1 MTDYTGA
8 VVALGAGKI
17 DLAWLGG
24 VTSIDAE
31 RATGGD
37 VTFVAC
43 RDTDLHFKSYFIA
56 NHDTIAQGRIAKL
69 NSLEELKPRLEG
81 LSFTFGNKKST
92 SGHIMPRYFMALAGI
107 DPERDI
113 RGRPKYQ
120 LQGGHDATLRAVASG
135 LVDVGALNYTAWE
148 RASAE
153 DKANAPIIYVTPEYV
168 DYCLV
173 AHNRLGADTIDK
185 IRAALTE
192 LDRQVPEHRQ
202 ILDAFSAEK
211 FVAANAGDWDG
222 IRNVLK
228 DPRLQEILK

>member
-1 MTDYTGA
+1 M
-8 VVALGAGKI
+8 
-17 DLAWLGG
+17 
-24 VTSIDAE
+24 
-31 RATGGD
+31 
-37 VTFVAC
+37 
-43 RDTDLHFKSYFIA
+43 DLHFKSYFIA
-56 NHDTIAQGRIAKL
+56 NSHAIADGKL
-69 NSLEELKPRLEG
+69 RKLDSLEELAPMLEG
-81 LSFTFGNKKST
+81 LSFTFGSKQST

-113 RGRPKYQ
+113 EGGPKYQ
-120 LQGGHDATLRAVASG
+120 LRGGHDATLRAVASG
-135 LVDVGALNYTAWE
+135 LVDFGALNYTTWE
-148 RASAE
+148 AATPN
-153 DKANAPIIYVTPEYV
+153 DKANAPIIYVTPDYV

-185 IRAALTE
+185 IRAALTK